1 MRYSKGWLV
10 LLALVGLVPGVGHA
24 ESAYII
30 DRLYAIMRTEAIET
44 SPAAKTIESGTV
56 VEVLQRTER
65 FARVRDKQGAEGWV
79 ETRYLTV
86 EPPMR
91 VQLAKL
97 QDELTKAR
105 AQTAETQAQ
114 LKRAEKALAEQTA
127 HTKDAPMLAPGAS
140 PLPVSDAPLRA
151 QIAKLQDDLN
161 KSRAQAA
168 DVQTQLKK
176 TETALAEQST
186 KRKELE
192 KTVASTPATP
202 VAPLRAQIA
211 KLEDDLNKSRT
222 QTADV
227 QTQLKKTEVAL
238 AEQTSK
244 RKELEK
250 TVASVPSTPAVV
262 IPAPAAPAAA
272 PAKGAPTPAVAP
284 PPTAT
289 GFSFSFV
296 WLGISFAMLGAGF
309 AAGVVWLRESIRKR
323 SGGMYLR
330 V

>member
-1 MRYSKGWLV
+1 MKHGKGWMVFLT
-10 LLALVGLVPGVGHA
+10 LIGLAPGAGHA
-24 ESAYII
+24 ESAYIV

-44 SPAAKTIESGTV
+44 SPVAKTIESGTV

-79 ETRYLTV
+79 ETRYLTA

-105 AQTAETQAQ
+105 AQVAETQAQ
-114 LKRAEKALAEQTA
+114 FKKTEKALAAQTA
-127 HTKDAPMLAPGAS
+127 SMKEMPKSALGTPPS
-140 PLPVSDAPLRA
+140 SVSDAPLRA
-151 QIAKLQDDLN
+151 QIVKLQDDLN

-176 TETALAEQST
+176 TEVALTEQTA

-192 KTVASTPATP
+192 KTVANVP
-202 VAPLRAQIA
+202 VAPAPSA
-211 KLEDDLNKSRT
+211 P
-222 QTADV
+222 
-227 QTQLKKTEVAL
+227 
-238 AEQTSK
+238 
-244 RKELEK
+244 
-250 TVASVPSTPAVV
+250 TV
-262 IPAPAAPAAA
+262 
-272 PAKGAPTPAVAP
+272 PAKGAPAPAVAP
-284 PPTAT
+284 PSTAT
-289 GFSFSFV
+289 GFTFSFV

-309 AAGVVWLRESIRKR
+309 AAGVAWLRESIRKR

>member
-1 MRYSKGWLV
+1 MKHGKGWLV
-10 LLALVGLVPGVGHA
+10 LLALVGFVPGVGHA

-44 SPAAKTIESGTV
+44 SPVAKTIESGAV

-97 QDELTKAR
+97 QDELTKAH
-105 AQTAETQAQ
+105 AQVTETQAK
-114 LKRAEKALAEQTA
+114 LKKAEKALAAQTA
-127 HTKDAPMLAPGAS
+127 SMKDMPKAAPGAPPPS
-140 PLPVSDAPLRA
+140 VSDAPLRA

-161 KSRAQAA
+161 KNRAQAA
-168 DVQTQLKK
+168 DAQAQLKK
-176 TETALAEQST
+176 TEAALAEQTT

-202 VAPLRAQIA
+202 VAPLRAQIV

-222 QTADV
+222 QATEV
-227 QTQLKKTEVAL
+227 QTQLKKTETAL
-238 AEQTSK
+238 AEQTAK

-250 TVASVPSTPAVV
+250 TVVNGAVPPAVV
-262 IPAPAAPAAA
+262 APAPASLAKGAAA
-272 PAKGAPTPAVAP
+272 PVVAP
-284 PPTAT
+284 PSTAT
-289 GFSFSFV
+289 GFTFSFV

-309 AAGVVWLRESIRKR
+309 AAGVAWLRESIRKR

>member
-1 MRYSKGWLV
+1 MRYGKGWMVFLT
-10 LLALVGLVPGVGHA
+10 LIGLAPGIGHA
-24 ESAYII
+24 ESAYIV

-44 SPAAKTIESGTV
+44 SPVAKTIESGTV

-79 ETRYLTV
+79 ETRYLTA

-105 AQTAETQAQ
+105 AQVAETQAQ
-114 LKRAEKALAEQTA
+114 LKKTEKTLAAQTA
-127 HTKDAPMLAPGAS
+127 SMKEMPKLASGTPPS
-140 PLPVSDAPLRA
+140 SVSDAPLRA

-161 KSRAQAA
+161 QSRAQAA

-176 TETALAEQST
+176 TEVALTEQTA

-192 KTVASTPATP
+192 KTVANVP
-202 VAPLRAQIA
+202 VAPAA
-211 KLEDDLNKSRT
+211 
-222 QTADV
+222 
-227 QTQLKKTEVAL
+227 VA
-238 AEQTSK
+238 
-244 RKELEK
+244 
-250 TVASVPSTPAVV
+250 
-262 IPAPAAPAAA
+262 PAPSAPTV
-272 PAKGAPTPAVAP
+272 PAKGAPAPAVAP
-284 PPTAT
+284 LPTAT
-289 GFSFSFV
+289 GFTFSFV

-309 AAGVVWLRESIRKR
+309 AAGVAWLRESIRKR

>member
-1 MRYSKGWLV
+1 MRYGKGWMV
-10 LLALVGLVPGVGHA
+10 LLALVGFVPGVGHA

-44 SPAAKTIESGTV
+44 SPVAKTIESGAV

-97 QDELTKAR
+97 QDELTKTH
-105 AQTAETQAQ
+105 AQVTETQAQ
-114 LKRAEKALAEQTA
+114 LKKAEKALAAQTA
-127 HTKDAPMLAPGAS
+127 SMKDIPKAAPGAPS
-140 PLPVSDAPLRA
+140 VSDVPLRA

-161 KSRAQAA
+161 KNRAQAA
-168 DVQTQLKK
+168 DAQAQLKK
-176 TETALAEQST
+176 TEAALAEQTT

-211 KLEDDLNKSRT
+211 KLENDLNKSQT
-222 QTADV
+222 QTTEV
-227 QTQLKKTEVAL
+227 QTQLKKTETAL
-238 AEQTSK
+238 AEQTAK

-250 TVASVPSTPAVV
+250 TVANF
-262 IPAPAAPAAA
+262 PAPLATVVLAPSAPA
-272 PAKGAPTPAVAP
+272 PLAKGAAAPAVAP
-284 PPTAT
+284 PSTAN
-289 GFSFSFV
+289 GFTFSFV

-309 AAGVVWLRESIRKR
+309 AGGIAWLRESIRKR